1 MQDIMRPLLFIGL
14 LALTACAA
22 STNDGIDVDPVTDV
36 IGDWSADLSPRG
48 QSSVRGSAEARS
60 AAATTGVSVTI
71 SGAEARARHPWHIHR
86 GTCGSG
92 GDIVGDAAAYPVLSV
107 GADGGASASADI
119 TVPLSEDARYY
130 VNIHSSPQDLA
141 TIVACGELRP

>member
-1 MQDIMRPLLFIGL
+1 MRPLLLMGL

-36 IGDWSADLSPRG
+36 IGDWNADLSQRG
-48 QSSVRGSAEARS
+48 GSSVRGSAVARS
-60 AAATTGVSVTI
+60 AVATTGVSVTI
-71 SGAEARARHPWHIHR
+71 SRADAGARHPWHIHR

-92 GDIVGDAAAYPVLSV
+92 GDIVGDATAYPVLAV
-107 GADGGASASADI
+107 GTNGVASASADI
-119 TVPLSEDARYY
+119 TVGLSEDARYY
-130 VNIHSSPQDLA
+130 VNIHRSPQDLD